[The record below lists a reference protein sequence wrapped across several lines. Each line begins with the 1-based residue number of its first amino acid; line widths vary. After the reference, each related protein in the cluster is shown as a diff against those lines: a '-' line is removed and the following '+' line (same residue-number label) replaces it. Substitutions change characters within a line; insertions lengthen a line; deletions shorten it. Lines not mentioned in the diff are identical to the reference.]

1 MQIEPVRRTSVV
13 QSAISKIKELIDEE
27 YFNFGEKLPP
37 ERELAKLLGISL
49 PSLREALRALSI
61 LGIAEMRP
69 GSGTYLRSSVS
80 DCSSDP
86 FSLLFN
92 LSRPLHIDL
101 FEARMGIEGIIAELA
116 AKKRT
121 EEDLHIMEAALQEM
135 RSHVENRKEYIK
147 YEIEFHQAIIRAAK
161 NTILKDFM
169 EKMYKVLYESRKRT
183 VEQLKDV
190 YRESY
195 LEHYRMYRH
204 IKEGDPKRAK
214 KAMVD
219 NLSEVEKRFRQNR
232 GKKRSDCRNPP
243 GKSTLKSKLF
253 KG

>member
-69 GSGTYLRSSVS
+69 GSGTYLRSSMS
-80 DCSSDP
+80 DWSSDP

-121 EEDLHIMEAALQEM
+121 EEDLEIMEAALQEM
-135 RSHVENRKEYIK
+135 RSHVEDKKEYIK

-219 NLSEVEKRFRQNR
+219 NLTEVEKRFRQNR
-232 GKKRSDCRNPP
+232 GKNSRIAGNPSVNRP
-243 GKSTLKSKLF
+243 
-253 KG
+253 